1 MFTVAD
7 CRVDL
12 EGFHYRNR
20 WEWVAEG
27 VRISNNYVY
36 KVPSPRKTRVRC
48 GVGRGRGRASKAT
61 HRLAGSTGSALVT

>member
-27 VRISNNYVY
+27 VRISNMYIKY
-36 KVPSPRKTRVRC
+36 PVRARRAC
-48 GVGRGRGRASKAT
+48 AAAWAVGEGVQVKL
-61 HRLAGSTGSALVT
+61 HIV

>member
-27 VRISNNYVY
+27 VRISNMYIKY
-36 KVPSPRKTRVRC
+36 PESPRKTRVRC
-48 GVGRGRGRASKAT
+48 AAWAVGEGVQVKL
-61 HRLAGSTGSALVT
+61 HIV

>member
-1 MFTVAD
+1 MMF
-7 CRVDL
+7 RVDL
-12 EGFHYRNR
+12 EGLASCRNR

-48 GVGRGRGRASKAT
+48 GVGRGRGRASE
-61 HRLAGSTGSALVT
+61 L

>member
-27 VRISNNYVY
+27 VRISNMYIKYPV
-36 KVPSPRKTRVRC
+36 RATGKTRAAWPWAAVGE
-48 GVGRGRGRASKAT
+48 GVQE
-61 HRLAGSTGSALVT
+61 